1 MARTVGIGTQS
12 FEKIRKY
19 NCFYVDKTNFIK
31 EWWESADDTTLI
43 TRPRRFGKTMNMSML
58 ECFFSNKYEGRSD
71 LFEGLSIWE
80 EQEYRKLQG
89 SYPVIFLSFARVK
102 DTNMKDAKKR
112 IGETIQQIFTVNHD
126 LCVSDVLLNSE
137 KSYFQRI
144 VAGEGN
150 DVELTSSLHHLSDYL
165 HRFYAKKVI
174 ILMDEYDTPLQEAWM
189 HGYWNEMVS
198 FIRNLFNSTF
208 KTNPYLERAVMTGIT
223 RVSRESIFSDLN
235 HLKIITTTS
244 NKYETSF
251 GFTEK
256 EVFHALEEF
265 GLSEEKEGVKEWYDG
280 FTFGRIPDIYNP
292 WSVINFLDTSE
303 YDTYW
308 ANSSSNGPVSRL
320 IREGAVGLKQSFES
334 LLKGEVIKSFL
345 DEQVVYG
352 SIDGNEEAVLSLL
365 VASGY
370 LKVISRQ
377 RGRGDR
383 KKGKI
388 MYELALTNYEVE
400 CMFRAMIDSW
410 FGQMG
415 TVYHGFI
422 KALLEGN
429 LKEMNAC
436 LQRVSM
442 QTFSY
447 FDTGKSSFGA
457 EPEKFYHGFILGLLV
472 ELEERYILTSNRE
485 SGFGRYDIMLKPRE
499 KKNPAFILE
508 FKVQDVAEEKTLE
521 DTVRAAL
528 DQIEE
533 KRYETNLIAEGF
545 AGEKIKKYG
554 FAFRG
559 KEVLIGEEGKVKK

>member
-80 EQEYRKLQG
+80 EEEYRKMQG

-126 LCVSDVLLNSE
+126 LCDSDVLLNSE

-144 VAGEGN
+144 VAGEGS

-165 HRFYAKKVI
+165 HRFYAKNVI

-189 HGYWNEMVS
+189 HGSWNEMVS

-235 HLKIITTTS
+235 HLKVITTTS
-244 NKYETSF
+244 NKYETFF

-256 EVFHALEEF
+256 EVFHA
-265 GLSEEKEGVKEWYDG
+265 
-280 FTFGRIPDIYNP
+280 
-292 WSVINFLDTSE
+292 
-303 YDTYW
+303 
-308 ANSSSNGPVSRL
+308 
-320 IREGAVGLKQSFES
+320 
-334 LLKGEVIKSFL
+334 
-345 DEQVVYG
+345 
-352 SIDGNEEAVLSLL
+352 
-365 VASGY
+365 
-370 LKVISRQ
+370 
-377 RGRGDR
+377 
-383 KKGKI
+383 
-388 MYELALTNYEVE
+388 
-400 CMFRAMIDSW
+400 
-410 FGQMG
+410 
-415 TVYHGFI
+415 
-422 KALLEGN
+422 
-429 LKEMNAC
+429 
-436 LQRVSM
+436 
-442 QTFSY
+442 
-447 FDTGKSSFGA
+447 
-457 EPEKFYHGFILGLLV
+457 
-472 ELEERYILTSNRE
+472 LEERYILTSNRE

-499 KKNPAFILE
+499 KKNPALIME

-521 DTVRAAL
+521 DTIRAAL

-559 KEVLIGEEGKVKK
+559 KEVLIGEGRKAGQS